1 MTLSH
6 RSWARSRKMEGIPEA
21 RQVAST
27 TFTGCQNR
35 MTTIR
40 NAADDSRGSQSD
52 MACVEGC
59 ICIYIN
65 IINCA
70 PSSKKAMH
78 YTNRR
83 TQPGNNVNHAI
94 QRRRDSDRK

>member
-1 MTLSH
+1 MSG
-6 RSWARSRKMEGIPEA
+6 EY
-21 RQVAST
+21 T

-78 YTNRR
+78 YTNRL
-83 TQPGNNVNHAI
+83 TEPGNNVNHATK
-94 QRRRDSDRK
+94 RRRDRMIYHRCRTDRRTRLH